1 MALLERVTPTPS
13 ALVNVLVQ
21 LKVGLLTSVEQVN
34 VRFSPA

>member
-1 MALLERVTPTPS
+1 MALLEGLIPTPS

-21 LKVGLLTSVEQVN
+21 DKVGLLVIEQVN